1 MFSFHVKRAIKI
13 KLFHVKHRLFLRFSP
28 LYIPL
33 LSRFYLFYINI
44 IVLGYVDFSRYLFV
58 VFMGILV
65 LNQVLFYGVLQRVL
79 LLCLSVSR
87 LVWQKTE
94 LVLSVFLPPCHRVFR
109 SQIGVFVWAWSIS
122 TWQQRKYVGWL
133 AGWLVRLRS
142 FRLFRLGQIVACRS
156 PIIAPVF
163 DKMLSSDRSLS
174 GFTSVCNIVKACVFR
189 RFLKNFFLLFSPL
202 FSIIVATFS
211 TTLHVKQF

>member
-1 MFSFHVKRAIKI
+1 MFSFHVKRAVKI

-163 DKMLSSDRSLS
+163 DKMLSSEDLWAVLRVFVTLSKHAYFGDFWKIFFCCFHHCLVSL
-174 GFTSVCNIVKACVFR
+174 
-189 RFLKNFFLLFSPL
+189 
-202 FSIIVATFS
+202 
-211 TTLHVKQF
+211 